1 MPEIEVLASEKT
13 QGFIECMGDLN
24 KTQMILCKILELLAI
39 ITDIEIMRSLAEFDF
54 EDDDDESDDLVA

>member
-13 QGFIECMGDLN
+13 QGFIESMGDLN
-24 KTQMILCKILELLAI
+24 KTQMIMCKILELLAI

-54 EDDDDESDDLVA
+54 EDDENESDDLVA